1 MNILIWRKSISRI
14 TVVIYLYI
22 NNISLFIVSPFCTC
36 INFGKRGVGTFS
48 CLMMI
53 DFCCY
58 NSLKSNFEVMCA
70 NIKRRLHTIFFIET
84 FFHWDFFSLRLFIEP
99 FFNWDF
105 SLRLFFHWNFS
116 LRHFQITSLRLGGEF
131 RRSICRRPVRNCRP
145 ATQ

>member
-1 MNILIWRKSISRI
+1 MNVLIWQKSISRI
-14 TVVIYLYI
+14 TVIYLYI

-84 FFHWDFFSLRLFIEP
+84 FFSLDRLKKMNIVKTILKYLRCVWLIPKVLFARTRQELILSREGPRKGQNLFSYC
-99 FFNWDF
+99 W
-105 SLRLFFHWNFS
+105 
-116 LRHFQITSLRLGGEF
+116 
-131 RRSICRRPVRNCRP
+131 P
-145 ATQ
+145 A

>member
-1 MNILIWRKSISRI
+1 MNVLIWQKSISRI
-14 TVVIYLYI
+14 TVIYLYI

-84 FFHWDFFSLRLFIEP
+84 FFSLDRLKKMNIVKTI
-99 FFNWDF
+99 
-105 SLRLFFHWNFS
+105 SKYLRCVWLIPKVLFARTRQELILS
-116 LRHFQITSLRLGGEF
+116 REG
-131 RRSICRRPVRNCRP
+131 PRNRV
-145 ATQ
+145 AM